1 MIGRSFQARFSDQ
14 KPGSAFGTPRH
25 AGQWGSLVWTK
36 GIRMKNSSEQ
46 GNERKKA
53 IFDAMS
59 PRRQR
64 HILKKGYDA
73 WEPFQEPK
81 DPIDIRKDK
90 SKRTTHMLVQEFLQ
104 SKKVKGFSPAYSRG
118 VLEISIGIVND
129 DDRFLGMYEFS
140 CWYRDLLRREG
151 YEV

>member
-1 MIGRSFQARFSDQ
+1 MN
-14 KPGSAFGTPRH
+14 
-25 AGQWGSLVWTK
+25 
-36 GIRMKNSSEQ
+36 NSSNQ
-46 GNERKKA
+46 NAERKKA

-64 HILKKGYDA
+64 HILKRGYDK

-90 SKRTTHMLVQEFLQ
+90 SKRTTHMLAHEFLQ
-104 SKKVKGFSPAYSRG
+104 TKNPDGYSPAYNRG
-118 VLEISIGIVND
+118 VLEMCIGIVND

-140 CWYRDLLRREG
+140 CWYRDLLVREG
-151 YEV
+151 YEE

>member
-1 MIGRSFQARFSDQ
+1 MSSGEESD
-14 KPGSAFGTPRH
+14 
-25 AGQWGSLVWTK
+25 
-36 GIRMKNSSEQ
+36 
-46 GNERKKA
+46 RKKS

-64 HILKKGYDA
+64 HILKRGYDR

-90 SKRTTHMLVQEFLQ
+90 SKRTTQMLVREFLQ
-104 SKKVKGFSPAYSRG
+104 NKGEGNYSPAYSRG
-118 VLEISIGIVND
+118 VLELSVGIVND

-140 CWYRDLLRREG
+140 CWYRDLLKREG
-151 YEV
+151 YEE

>member
-1 MIGRSFQARFSDQ
+1 MA
-14 KPGSAFGTPRH
+14 TT
-25 AGQWGSLVWTK
+25 AGQLFGRGRAKGS
-36 GIRMKNSSEQ
+36 RMNNSSHQ
-46 GNERKKA
+46 DTERKKA

-64 HILKKGYDA
+64 HILKKGYDK

-90 SKRTTHMLVQEFLQ
+90 SKRTTQMLVREFLQ
-104 SKKVKGFSPAYSRG
+104 MKDQGSYSSAYGRG
-118 VLEISIGIVND
+118 VLEISLGIVND

-140 CWYRDLLRREG
+140 CWYRDLLIREG
-151 YEV
+151 YEE